1 MDIKSFETEIGG
13 RKLKVET
20 GKLALNADAAVT
32 VTYGDTVVLAT
43 VVMSK
48 NERAGIDYFPLTVD
62 FDEKF
67 YAAGRIKGSRWV
79 KREGRPSDES
89 ILTGRLIDR
98 TIRPLFNHRL
108 RNEVQVV
115 LTALSF
121 DGENDPDVISITA
134 ASAALLLSGVPWP
147 GPVAAVRIGRDK
159 NRGLIVNP
167 TYSQRQDSDLDL
179 VVSGPE
185 NLVNMIEANSD
196 ETTEADIVAAVEL
209 AQKEI
214 KKLADFQKEIAA
226 TATAKTS
233 GILAPKAN
241 EALRKEI
248 KGWLGKR
255 LEKTLYESGNPE
267 ALDQLKRELT
277 DWVGENKKNAADV
290 AEANLLFE
298 EELDDLVHIGILKH
312 NRRPDGRKLDEIR
325 PLKIEVGLLPR
336 THGSGLFQRGHTQ
349 ALCVLTLGAPG
360 LEQSIETMEFV
371 GTKRYLHHYNF
382 PPFAPGE
389 VGRIGFPGRR
399 EIGHGALAE
408 RAILPV
414 IPTKEEFPYTIRVV
428 TEILSSRGSTSMA
441 SVCGSTL
448 ALMDAGVKI
457 KKPVAGIAMGLFIE
471 NNSDP
476 EKNFAVITDLQGPED
491 HHGDMDLKV
500 AGTAEGIT
508 ALQMDVKISGLTPK
522 ILASAL
528 AQAKKAR
535 LEILESMLA
544 VIKESRPK
552 LSPYAPKILTLR
564 INPDKIREVI
574 GSGGKTIHQITDQTG
589 ATIDIEDDGLIFI
602 TSENQESAEK
612 ALQWIK
618 NITHEVVPGEVF
630 EGRVVRI
637 LNFGAFVEILPGQQ
651 GMVHISELAPYRVNR
666 VEDVVKIG
674 DSVTV
679 VVKNIDSE
687 GRINLS
693 LKDASG
699 RNSNNQDTD
708 SKQVGI

>member
-1 MDIKSFETEIGG
+1 MDIQSFETEIGG
-13 RKLKVET
+13 KKLKVET

-32 VTYGDTVVLAT
+32 VAYGDTVVLAT

-48 NERAGIDYFPLTVD
+48 NERTGIDYFPLTVD

-79 KREGRPSDES
+79 KREGRPSDEA

-121 DGENDPDVISITA
+121 DGENDPDVISIVA
-134 ASAALLLSGVPWP
+134 ASAALLISGVPWQ

-159 NRGLIVNP
+159 NKELIVNP
-167 TYSQRQDSDLDL
+167 TYTQRQESDLDL

-185 NLVNMIEANSD
+185 NLVNMIEAGAD
-196 ETTEADIVAAVEL
+196 ETAEADIVAAVEL

-214 KKLADFQKEIAA
+214 KKLTDFQKTIAEAAAKTASIAA
-226 TATAKTS
+226 
-233 GILAPKAN
+233 PQAN

-248 KGWLGKR
+248 KSWLALPREASAKWRSR
-255 LEKTLYESGNPE
+255 LEKVLYESDSPE
-267 ALDQLKRELT
+267 HLDELKKELT
-277 DWVGENKKNAADV
+277 DWVGENKKNAADA
-290 AEANLLFE
+290 AEAGLLFE
-298 EELDDLVHIGILKH
+298 EELDRLVHAGILKH
-312 NRRPDGRKLDEIR
+312 SHRSDGRKLDEIR

-336 THGSGLFQRGHTQ
+336 THGSALFQRGRTQ

-408 RAILPV
+408 RAVLPV

-428 TEILSSRGSTSMA
+428 TEIVSSQGSTSMA

-471 NNSDP
+471 NNSEP

-522 ILASAL
+522 ILAAAL

-544 VIKESRPK
+544 IIKEPRPK

-574 GSGGKTIHQITDQTG
+574 GSGGKTIHQITGETG

-602 TSENQESAEK
+602 TSGNEAAAEK

-630 EGRVVRI
+630 EGRVARI

-693 LKDASG
+693 LK
-699 RNSNNQDTD
+699 NSTGGNREHR
-708 SKQVGI
+708 

>member
-20 GKLALNADAAVT
+20 GKLAINADAAVT

-277 DWVGENKKNAADV
+277 DWGGENKKNAADV

-630 EGRVVRI
+630 EGRVERI
-637 LNFGAFVEILPGQQ
+637 LN
-651 GMVHISELAPYRVNR
+651 
-666 VEDVVKIG
+666 
-674 DSVTV
+674 
-679 VVKNIDSE
+679 
-687 GRINLS
+687 
-693 LKDASG
+693 
-699 RNSNNQDTD
+699 
-708 SKQVGI
+708 